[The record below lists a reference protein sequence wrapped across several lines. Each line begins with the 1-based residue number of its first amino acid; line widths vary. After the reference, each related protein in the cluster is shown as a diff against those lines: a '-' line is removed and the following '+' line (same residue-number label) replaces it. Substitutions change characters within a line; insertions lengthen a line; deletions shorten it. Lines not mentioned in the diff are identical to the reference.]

1 MNLDFSGGDVRQHLE
16 SLGYNN
22 ITEDQLKDFV
32 RDLRRLI
39 RYEEKQKKL
48 QKLIIEER
56 QRSNINQD
64 DGDDEN
70 DDSDARDEVDKNDI
84 KIKRRG
90 AVYRDFQKETKVKK
104 VLTKQRNTV
113 KYNKNT
119 GDISVTNDS
128 VSLSYE
134 ESNSSCEQEVQG
146 NINKKWVM
154 LQCMEG
160 KNKCNVCEL
169 VITYYL
175 HNKVGSKFNY

>member
-134 ESNSSCEQEVQG
+134 ESNSSREQEVQG
-146 NINKKWVM
+146 NP
-154 LQCMEG
+154 EG
-160 KNKCNVCEL
+160 N
-169 VITYYL
+169 I
-175 HNKVGSKFNY
+175 

>member
-70 DDSDARDEVDKNDI
+70 DDSEARDELDKAADI
-84 KIKRRG
+84 RI
-90 AVYRDFQKETKVKK
+90 TMW
-104 VLTKQRNTV
+104 
-113 KYNKNT
+113 
-119 GDISVTNDS
+119 
-128 VSLSYE
+128 
-134 ESNSSCEQEVQG
+134 SC
-146 NINKKWVM
+146 
-154 LQCMEG
+154 L
-160 KNKCNVCEL
+160 
-169 VITYYL
+169 
-175 HNKVGSKFNY
+175 